1 MQEEVNKL
9 ILTVSD
15 LQCKLNLTCVCL
27 KEEKEKRS
35 VNKTSKHKLAV
46 QLKSATKNVT
56 LSKVRGSTESW
67 CKRKKRYYQNLVKRN
82 ASKK

>member
-27 KEEKEKRS
+27 KEEKRKD
-35 VNKTSKHKLAV
+35 
-46 QLKSATKNVT
+46 QLTRLPNT
-56 LSKVRGSTESW
+56 
-67 CKRKKRYYQNLVKRN
+67 N
-82 ASKK
+82 

>member
-56 LSKVRGSTESW
+56 LSKINS
-67 CKRKKRYYQNLVKRN
+67 YLVLIN
-82 ASKK
+82 CPISLGLM